1 VPIRASLGDLKGPSE
16 VLMGVL
22 RDGPGKAKEG
32 TVSPLEKRR
41 KEKKESEDHLKNSK
55 PLWGP
60 CRLHG
65 GLRGPY

>member
-32 TVSPLEKRR
+32 TVSPLEK
-41 KEKKESEDHLKNSK
+41 KGKKKKNQK
-55 PLWGP
+55 II
-60 CRLHG
+60 
-65 GLRGPY
+65 